1 MSSAA
6 LPQLARGALTAN
18 LFRLTL
24 TIACIALG
32 VALAGAVHTVHTS
45 ALAEVDRAA
54 HALAGKAD
62 LEIRGPRNGFDDA
75 VFAPVARINSVQVA
89 SPVLEIE
96 APLDG
101 RDSTLRI
108 VGIDALRAVR
118 MQPAFVI
125 DAAKTGANE
134 TSSILDP
141 DAIWLS
147 PLAASRLKLQA
158 GDDLRVI
165 AGTRAISLHVAGVL
179 QGMQSA
185 GELGVMD
192 IGAAQWRFARVGSIS
207 RIDVRLRPG
216 ADPSTF
222 RAEVAKI
229 LPPGVNVIESASL
242 AGRAAAITKAY
253 RVNLDALSM
262 VALATGAFL
271 VFSTLALQAARR
283 RSEFALLRALGVTRR
298 GLAVLLAFE
307 GAAIGAAGAL
317 VGTILGLVG
326 SREVLTHIG
335 ADLGAGF
342 FSGTSAVFAPDFVA
356 LAFIAAIGIGM
367 SIAGALWVARAVGRI
382 PVAEALRDRA
392 VDLPGSTG
400 AGGKLAVALFVA
412 GLPLLFLP
420 PIGEL
425 PLGGYAAIT
434 LWLAASVLSVAPVS
448 RWLLARLKPRSPVAT
463 LALAQVRDLPGHLA
477 ASVAGIVVSA
487 SLCVAMA
494 IMVFSFRIS
503 LEDWLGGVVR
513 ADLYVQSGAS
523 GGDGYFSLD
532 EQQAVARLPE
542 VKSVE
547 PLRFE
552 RITMGAD
559 HPPLTLVAR
568 PVDEHVLAGFQAE
581 PPGMPA
587 HGDAIPIWISEA
599 THDLE
604 GWKAGDSVSLPVAG
618 HVQTFRV
625 AGSIRDFARTWG
637 AMIVPLEDYRRITGD
652 TRANDLAVFL
662 APGTNPS
669 QAQAAIRHALP
680 HATALAFE
688 DSTSLK
694 RVSLEIFDRTF
705 AVTYALEAIA
715 VMIGLAGIT
724 SSFAALAWSR
734 RREFGVLRFLG
745 LKRGEVLK
753 LLAIEGV
760 ATGGLGAAIGLA
772 SGIAVS
778 FVLVRVVNRQSFH
791 WNLEVH
797 WPFATLAILVAAIV
811 ALCAAGARASAALAV
826 RDEAVH
832 AVKDDA

>member
-1 MSSAA
+1 
-6 LPQLARGALTAN
+6 
-18 LFRLTL
+18 
-24 TIACIALG
+24 
-32 VALAGAVHTVHTS
+32 VV
-45 ALAEVDRAA
+45 
-54 HALAGKAD
+54 
-62 LEIRGPRNGFDDA
+62 
-75 VFAPVARINSVQVA
+75 
-89 SPVLEIE
+89 
-96 APLDG
+96 
-101 RDSTLRI
+101 
-108 VGIDALRAVR
+108 
-118 MQPAFVI
+118 
-125 DAAKTGANE
+125 
-134 TSSILDP
+134 
-141 DAIWLS
+141 
-147 PLAASRLKLQA
+147 
-158 GDDLRVI
+158 
-165 AGTRAISLHVAGVL
+165 AGTRAIVLHVAGVL
-179 QGMQSA
+179 PGMQSA

-192 IGAAQWRFARVGSIS
+192 IAAAQWRFDRVGSIS

-216 ADPSTF
+216 ADVAAF
-222 RAEVAKI
+222 RAQAAKL
-229 LPPGVNVIESASL
+229 LPAGVTVTESASL

-283 RSEFALLRALGVTRR
+283 RGEFALLRALGVTRR
-298 GLAVLLAFE
+298 GLAVLLALE
-307 GAAIGAAGAL
+307 GASIGAVGAA
-317 VGTILGLVG
+317 VGTALGLAG
-326 SREVLTHIG
+326 SREVLTHVG

-342 FSGTSAVFAPDFVA
+342 FSGTSAVFAPDFAA
-356 LAFIAAIGIGM
+356 LAFIAAVGIGM
-367 SIAGALWVARAVGRI
+367 SVAGALWVARAVGRI
-382 PVAEALRDRA
+382 EVAEALRDRA
-392 VDLPGSTG
+392 VDLPGPSG
-400 AGGKLAVALFVA
+400 AGGKLAIALFAA
-412 GLPLLFLP
+412 GLPLLLLP
-420 PIGEL
+420 PMGEL

-434 LWLAASVLSVAPVS
+434 LWLAASVLSVAPLS
-448 RWLLARLKPRSPVAT
+448 RWLLARMAPESAVAT

-494 IMVFSFRIS
+494 IMVFSFRVAV
-503 LEDWLGGVVR
+503 EDWLGGIVR

-523 GGDGYFSLD
+523 GGDGYFSLE
-532 EQQAVARLPE
+532 EQQAVARLAE

-547 PLRFE
+547 SLRFE
-552 RITMGAD
+552 RITTNPGI
-559 HPPLTLVAR
+559 PPLTLVAR

-587 HGDAIPIWISEA
+587 RGAEIPVWISEA
-599 THDLE
+599 THDLQ
-604 GWKAGDSVSLPVAG
+604 GWKTGERIELPIAG
-618 HVQTFRV
+618 HMQALRV

-637 AMIVPLEDYRRITGD
+637 AMIIPLEDYRRITGD
-652 TRANDLAVFL
+652 TRASNLAVFL
-662 APGTNPS
+662 PSGIDAS
-669 QAQAAIRHALP
+669 QAEAAIRRALP
-680 HATALAFE
+680 HASALAFE
-688 DSTSLK
+688 DSASLK
-694 RVSLEIFDRTF
+694 RISLEIFDRTF

-760 ATGGLGAAIGLA
+760 ATGALGAAIGLV

-797 WPFATLAILVAAIV
+797 WPLGTLAILMVAIV

-826 RDEAVH
+826 RDEAVR